1 MAIILSMILFL
12 YTRST
17 IMSPYITTETCLV
30 YKEDHLFLPLS
41 ALIPLMVWSFLVNVV
56 PWLVDLILCICLIY
70 KVRKATAFH
79 NRFVNVPDSLKQQLN
94 ISRAEVRVTW
104 ILVCHCLC
112 HIACSAPEIVYLP
125 LSFNIFGGMANL
137 QRIFYFAFL
146 FSPVSYMLLSI
157 PFTMKTIRGF
167 TSILKIKFERAI
179 QSITSRFTIESGTQE
194 VQT

>member
-17 IMSPYITTETCLV
+17 MMSPYITTETCMV
-30 YKEDHLFLPLS
+30 YREDHLLLPLS
-41 ALIPLMVWSFLVNVV
+41 ALIPLMVWSFLVTGV

-70 KVRKATAFH
+70 KVRKANEFH
-79 NRFVNVPDSLKQQLN
+79 NRFVNVTDSVKQQLN
-94 ISRAEVRVTW
+94 VSRAEVRVTW

-112 HIACSAPEIVYLP
+112 HIACSAPEIIYLP
-125 LSFNIFGGMANL
+125 LSFILLGEGVNL
-137 QRIFYFAFL
+137 QRILYFALL

-157 PFTMKTIRGF
+157 PFTMKSIRGF
-167 TSILKIKFERAI
+167 TTILKIKLERVI
-179 QSITSRFTIESGTQE
+179 QSISSRFTIESGIQD